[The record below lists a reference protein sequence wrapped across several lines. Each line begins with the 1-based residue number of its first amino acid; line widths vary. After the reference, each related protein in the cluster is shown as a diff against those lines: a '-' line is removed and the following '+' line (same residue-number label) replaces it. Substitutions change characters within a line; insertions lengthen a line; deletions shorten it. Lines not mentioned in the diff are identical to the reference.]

1 MLKYLDEYRDKDLAQ
16 NLVAQINYASKKSI
30 RIMEVCGGHTM
41 AIRKYGIQNLL
52 PPTIKLLSGPGC
64 PVCVTSRSFIDKAI
78 AYSAMPDII
87 ITTYGDLMRV
97 PGTSS
102 SLLKEKARGADVR
115 IVVSTLDAVKI
126 AKENPEKTVI
136 FLGIGF
142 ETTTPPTAIAVLE
155 ASKIKLKNFLI
166 LSAHKLMPP
175 AMAALIDEGT
185 LIDAYIGPGH
195 VSTIAGSKIYKPLV
209 NQYDISVVISGFEP
223 VDILQSI
230 WMLVKQIESGIPSV
244 EIQYSRAV
252 SQEGNLKAQNLVN
265 DVFEPCTAFWR
276 GLGAIPKSGL
286 KLKPEYNSFEAESL
300 LPLEIAEKPE
310 PKGCLC
316 GQILK
321 GQKIPTDCKLFGKT
335 CTPEKPV
342 GACMV
347 SDEGTCAAYFKYNDY

>member
-126 AKENPEKTVI
+126 AKENPEK
-136 FLGIGF
+136 
-142 ETTTPPTAIAVLE
+142 
-155 ASKIKLKNFLI
+155 
-166 LSAHKLMPP
+166 
-175 AMAALIDEGT
+175 
-185 LIDAYIGPGH
+185 
-195 VSTIAGSKIYKPLV
+195 PLF
-209 NQYDISVVISGFEP
+209 SSE
-223 VDILQSI
+223 
-230 WMLVKQIESGIPSV
+230 
-244 EIQYSRAV
+244 
-252 SQEGNLKAQNLVN
+252 
-265 DVFEPCTAFWR
+265 
-276 GLGAIPKSGL
+276 
-286 KLKPEYNSFEAESL
+286 
-300 LPLEIAEKPE
+300 
-310 PKGCLC
+310 
-316 GQILK
+316 
-321 GQKIPTDCKLFGKT
+321 
-335 CTPEKPV
+335 
-342 GACMV
+342 
-347 SDEGTCAAYFKYNDY
+347 